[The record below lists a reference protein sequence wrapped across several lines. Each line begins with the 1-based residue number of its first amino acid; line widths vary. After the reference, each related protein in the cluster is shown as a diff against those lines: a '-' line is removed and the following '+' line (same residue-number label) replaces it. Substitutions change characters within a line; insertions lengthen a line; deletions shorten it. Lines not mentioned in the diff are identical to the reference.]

1 MINKAHLSIL
11 IKQTLAIFKE
21 RSFCFIQEINQDL
34 KMKKILKYSLVIIN
48 LAVLLIFGTVIYYNN
63 TLPNN
68 YYVTEGN
75 TLKLS
80 EIIETKHCSGTIISP
95 KSNSANTN
103 IHQAELSL
111 LGLIPIKTVNI
122 KEVAEPILVPCGN
135 PFGIKLL
142 TDGVIVVEVSSFETE
157 NGIKAPAYDAG
168 IRTGDII
175 KTINGSTVKTN
186 EDIEKIISKSN
197 GSKLS
202 FEIIRDNTNITLTA
216 TPSFCSTDNSYRI
229 GLWVRDSS
237 AGIGTIT
244 FYNPKTNVF
253 AGLGHP
259 VCDVDTGEILPLL
272 KGEVVNVN
280 INGIKKGKAG
290 SPGELLGSFTSNSA
304 IGTLEINS
312 QNGLYGHISSI
323 QTANIGIPL
332 AMRQEIK
339 TGKAYIYTTIDGNKP
354 EKFEITIEKIDL
366 NESSECKNMII
377 KVTDKQLL
385 EKTGGIVQGMSGSP
399 IIQNDKLV
407 GAVTHVFVNNP
418 TKGYAIF
425 ADTMYDCSLEVLNS
439 DKAA

>member
-1 MINKAHLSIL
+1 
-11 IKQTLAIFKE
+11 
-21 RSFCFIQEINQDL
+21 
-34 KMKKILKYSLVIIN
+34 MKKILKYSLVIIN

-68 YYVTEGN
+68 YYITTGS

-95 KSNSANTN
+95 KNVPPNTD
-103 IHQAELSL
+103 IRQAELSL

-122 KEVAEPILVPCGN
+122 KEVDEPILIPCGN

-157 NGIKAPAYDAG
+157 NGITSPAYEAG

-175 KTINGSTVKTN
+175 KNINGTSVNTN
-186 EDIEKIISKSN
+186 EDIEKIISESN
-197 GSKLS
+197 GTKLN
-202 FEIIRDNTNITLTA
+202 FEIIRNNTNTTITVSPA
-216 TPSFCSTDNSYRI
+216 FCSTDNSYRI

-244 FYNPKTNVF
+244 FYNPETNVF

-272 KGEVVNVN
+272 KGEVVSVN

-290 SPGELLGSFTSNSA
+290 TPGELLGSFTSNSA
-304 IGTLEINS
+304 IGTLEINA
-312 QNGLYGHISSI
+312 QNGLYGHISTI
-323 QTANIGIPL
+323 KNDHKGIPL
-332 AMRQEIK
+332 AMRQEVE
-339 TGKAYIYTTIDGNKP
+339 TGKAYIYTTIDGSKP

-377 KVTDKQLL
+377 KVTDKKLL

-399 IIQNDKLV
+399 IVQNDKLI
-407 GAVTHVFVNNP
+407 GAITHVFVNNP

-425 ADTMYDCSLEVLNS
+425 ADTMYNCSLEVLKS
-439 DKAA
+439 DQAA